1 MKDLEEKKKYNLRY
15 CICLYTNMPELIKVK
30 RSESQNKTI
39 DLESMH
45 VEKII
50 VVVKIKKYIM

>member
-1 MKDLEEKKKYNLRY
+1 MS
-15 CICLYTNMPELIKVK
+15 ELIKVK
-30 RSESQNKTI
+30 RSGSQNKTV

-50 VVVKIKKYIM
+50 VVVKIKKNIM